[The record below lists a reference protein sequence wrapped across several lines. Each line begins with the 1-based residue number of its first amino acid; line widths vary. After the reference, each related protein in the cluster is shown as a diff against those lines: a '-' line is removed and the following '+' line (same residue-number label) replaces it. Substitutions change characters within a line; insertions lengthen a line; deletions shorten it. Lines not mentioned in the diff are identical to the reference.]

1 MKVATLGVLLLL
13 CLLGVGVRSEAV
25 PEEALEE
32 TSDKVVDYL
41 DATDA
46 DLIDIVDGDA
56 DTSMTMDN
64 EEADAEVDVD
74 QEEESDE
81 EEGESESEDTSFL
94 QTSESEGF
102 GPFQAAANVMPY
114 NMAVD
119 PGHNFMN
126 PFIRGYNPAY
136 DGYTPQ
142 PGGMLWNNPNGPN
155 WSPFHWSAPSSYW
168 SVYPPQYASHY
179 VSPHLYHAPPAH
191 QFFGPNY
198 NGQHNHH
205 HSPSAQWPYGSSDP
219 HIFGPHLDWPFGAL
233 TSDMDHI
240 PGMGTG
246 DNAKLAFPQFV
257 ELSAEAETDAEDG
270 FEGEDSDEAAAD
282 STAESI
288 DVNEFEVVSNNK
300 VIPLHSACV
309 NCAYTD

>member
-1 MKVATLGVLLLL
+1 VGLLLLL
-13 CLLGVGVRSEAV
+13 CFVGARADSV
-25 PEEALEE
+25 PEEAVEE

-46 DLIDIVDGDA
+46 DLIDIVDGDTDA
-56 DTSMTMDN
+56 SLSEESEGEDEESSGLD
-64 EEADAEVDVD
+64 EEADA
-74 QEEESDE
+74 SL
-81 EEGESESEDTSFL
+81 L
-94 QTSESEGF
+94 QTSESSEF

-191 QFFGPNY
+191 QFFGPYY
-198 NGQHNHH
+198 NGQHNHA

-233 TSDMDHI
+233 TSDIDHI

-246 DNAKLAFPQFV
+246 VNAKLAFPQFV
-257 ELSAEAETDAEDG
+257 ELSSNAEAEEEADSHDYDG
-270 FEGEDSDEAAAD
+270 FEGEDTDAD
-282 STAESI
+282 SAESI
-288 DVNEFEVVSNNK
+288 NSNEFEIDGDNK
-300 VIPLHSACV
+300 VIPLRSACV
-309 NCAYTD
+309 NCAYSD

>member
-1 MKVATLGVLLLL
+1 MKATALGLLLL
-13 CLLGVGVRSEAV
+13 VCSLVGGALGVVDKGNTV
-25 PEEALEE
+25 EEV
-32 TSDKVVDYL
+32 SDEVVNYM
-41 DATDA
+41 DASDA
-46 DLIDIVDGDA
+46 DLIDVID
-56 DTSMTMDN
+56 
-64 EEADAEVDVD
+64 EETTVD
-74 QEEESDE
+74 QHTTED
-81 EEGESESEDTSFL
+81 EEGEEGEEEVESGEDVALLET
-94 QTSESEGF
+94 EERF

-155 WSPFHWSAPSSYW
+155 WSPFHWSAPPSYW

-191 QFFGPNY
+191 QFYGPNY
-198 NGQHNHH
+198 NGQHNHY
-205 HSPSAQWPYGSSDP
+205 HSPDARFPYGSRDP

-233 TSDMDHI
+233 TSDMDHV

-246 DNAKLAFPQFV
+246 VNAKLAFPQFV
-257 ELSAEAETDAEDG
+257 ELSVETEDHETDEDG
-270 FEGEDSDEAAAD
+270 FEGTDEETSAITSAVDSDE
-282 STAESI
+282 
-288 DVNEFEVVSNNK
+288 FEVDSNNG
-300 VIPLHSACV
+300 VIPHKSTCV